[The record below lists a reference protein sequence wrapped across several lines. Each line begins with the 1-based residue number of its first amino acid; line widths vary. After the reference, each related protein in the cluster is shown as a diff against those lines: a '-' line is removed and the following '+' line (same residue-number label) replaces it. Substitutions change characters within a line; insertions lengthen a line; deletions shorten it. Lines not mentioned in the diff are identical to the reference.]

1 MENIQ
6 WLLENGGPAMKLNM
20 MNEELIDKGSFDKN
34 ELVCELLRIEKVK
47 TALTYFD
54 KFNDY
59 KSVTIKQLNA
69 NLHNCYDDCFER
81 FMPFLINLGFRKGIS
96 ILDEKIG
103 IMQEVYQYL
112 ITQKYGSWEIV
123 VMLMLEAGYYN
134 SDMLDYLEL
143 KFINKLFKTAEQQ
156 CFDIYETDPSKIR
169 WGKVPKDWKAGP
181 FCKDIH
187 VHDCDASELPLPT
200 IYHIK
205 PLIYIYKFIEDKI
218 KNKVD
223 TIIKYI
229 MEPEYQK
236 LRGFYGVSWFYNK
249 AYYAPSPGVALPFYE
264 DKEIHA
270 GDKGVLEMV
279 SLVPFVTKTDW
290 FKNCV
295 DFLEKYKTERGTYIL
310 SEPDGGLRPVNT
322 TTVSAYI
329 SKEAKIKR
337 NDRRAFVD
345 ELLST
350 YFVELMKSRLQRS
363 K

>member
-6 WLLENGGPAMKLNM
+6 WLLENGGPAMKLNLI
-20 MNEELIDKGSFDKN
+20 NEGLIDKDSYNIEK
-34 ELVCELLRIEKVK
+34 LVDELLQIEKVK

-54 KFNDY
+54 KFNNY

-69 NLHNCYDDCFER
+69 NLHNCYEDCYER

-112 ITQKYGSWEIV
+112 ATQEYGSWEIV

-134 SDMLDYLEL
+134 KDMLDYLTI
-143 KFINKLFKTAEQQ
+143 KFLDKIYKTAEQQ

-169 WGKVPKDWKAGP
+169 WSKLPEIWKDKP
-181 FCKDIH
+181 ICKDIH

-205 PLIYIYKFIEDKI
+205 PIIYIYKYVEDNAI
-218 KNKVD
+218 KNKIETV
-223 TIIKYI
+223 IKYI
-229 MEPEYQK
+229 LHPEYQK
-236 LRGFYGVSWFYNK
+236 LRGFYGYSWFYNK

-270 GDKGVLEMV
+270 GDRGVLEMM

-295 DFLEKYKTERGTYIL
+295 DFLEQYKTERGTYIL
-310 SEPDGGLRPVNT
+310 SDGGLRPANT
-322 TTVSAYI
+322 TTISAYI
-329 SKEAKIKR
+329 SKDVKIKR
-337 NDRRAFVD
+337 NDKQSFLA

-350 YFVELMKSRLQRS
+350 YFVELMKNRM
-363 K
+363 KI